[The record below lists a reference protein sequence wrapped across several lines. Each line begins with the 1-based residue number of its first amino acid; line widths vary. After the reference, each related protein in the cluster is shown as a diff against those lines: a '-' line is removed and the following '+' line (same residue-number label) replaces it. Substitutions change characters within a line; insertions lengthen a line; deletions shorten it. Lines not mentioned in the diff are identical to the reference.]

1 MRNPLAFLSFALPFA
16 ALLYA
21 LPASAGDFSYSVGVD
36 LVSQYVWRGV
46 ELDDQESLQP
56 SVAVGYA
63 FSDALSMEV
72 SGWWNIALDDHDSD
86 VHEDLLF
93 EQDFTLAVSYSLT
106 EHLGLHAGAIYWSN
120 PRSDIAPG
128 IDSYQ
133 TDELYFGARFA
144 TDRFF
149 VESTVY
155 ADVDAVEGYY
165 VDVTG
170 GLVFDLGGGFSLES
184 SAHFGLAFDEDPNPD
199 DPAEAYW
206 FIDDGL
212 VEGSASLAL
221 AYELGEHMTLGASGH
236 YSRRFDDYEELTG
249 GDDHTT
255 WAGISFAATF

>member
-1 MRNPLAFLSFALPFA
+1 MRKAIAFLSLALPFS
-16 ALLYA
+16 ALLCA
-21 LPASAGDFSYSVGVD
+21 LPAAAGEFSYSAAVD
-36 LVSQYVWRGV
+36 LVSQYIWRGV
-46 ELDDQESLQP
+46 QLDDQESLQP

-63 FSDALSMEV
+63 FSDSLSMEL

-93 EQDFTLAVSYSLT
+93 EQDFTLAVSYSLN
-106 EHLGLHAGAIYWSN
+106 ERLAIRAGTIYWSN

-128 IDSYQ
+128 IESYQ
-133 TDELYFGARFA
+133 TDELFLGAGFA
-144 TDRFF
+144 TDHFF
-149 VESTVY
+149 VDATVY
-155 ADVDAVEGYY
+155 ADIDAVKGYY
-165 VDVTG
+165 IDVNG
-170 GLVFDLGGGFSLES
+170 GVVFDLGGGFSLEP

-221 AYELGEHMTLGASGH
+221 AYELSEHMSLGASGH
-236 YSRRFDDYEELTG
+236 YSRRLDDVEELTG
-249 GDDHTT
+249 GDDHYT